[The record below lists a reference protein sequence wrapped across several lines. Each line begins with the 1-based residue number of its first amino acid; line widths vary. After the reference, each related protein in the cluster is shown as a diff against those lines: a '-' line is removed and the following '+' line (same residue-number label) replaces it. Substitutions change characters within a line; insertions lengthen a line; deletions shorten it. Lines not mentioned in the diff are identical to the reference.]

1 MSAEI
6 DEKAFAADIREVL
19 CDIMYSSISF
29 GKSTLP
35 QNRQLNSLIDNSE
48 Q

>member
-6 DEKAFAADIREVL
+6 DEKAFAADIRDVL
-19 CDIMYSSISF
+19 CDTTYLMISF
-29 GKSTLP
+29 GKSAPP
-35 QNRQLNSLIDNSE
+35 QIRQLNSLLSNSE